1 MKKGV
6 LTALVLA
13 AELLKEEGELQAR
26 VSVFYLSD
34 TICLQS
40 L

>member
-26 VSVFYLSD
+26 VYVFYLY